1 MISML
6 MVVVMCFLVTHELIE
21 HKLMSFSS
29 ALLFAS
35 AIFFN
40 ITSMLWAAAKI
51 GYMNGVAQ

>member
-1 MISML
+1 ML